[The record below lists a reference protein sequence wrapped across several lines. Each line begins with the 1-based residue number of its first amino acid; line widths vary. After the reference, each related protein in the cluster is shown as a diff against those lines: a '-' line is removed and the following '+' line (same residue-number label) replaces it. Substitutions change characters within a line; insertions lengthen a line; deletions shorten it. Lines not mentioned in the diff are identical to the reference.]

1 MTESVRIQDPAL
13 PSRASTASQEAHVLT
28 TREKVGYALGD
39 SASNFYWKVFEF
51 YTLFFYT
58 DVFGLSAKE
67 TAWLVLASRLWD
79 GISDPLMG
87 ALADRTRT
95 KWGKFRPWLLWGAVP
110 IWAAGVLM
118 FTTPALE
125 GGAKLAYAYVTYM
138 FMMLMY
144 TAINIPYSA
153 LMGVI
158 TPHTQERSQ
167 LSSWRFVG
175 AFSVALVV
183 QTFTPRFVA
192 LAGGDDAQKGW
203 QLVMLGYG
211 AIAAVLFLLCFF
223 TTKERIQPTQ
233 VQRASFRDELRALR
247 TNTPWQIM
255 FGMGVLVIAGF
266 ALRGGTIAYYFK
278 YYLPEAGPYTLS
290 LGPLS
295 FTYSGMEA
303 FFMSG
308 GIAAL
313 IGTMLMPWGTKFF
326 GKRTLYIVCMG
337 GAGLFTIPYFFLTPD
352 SIGPIYTLNLIISFL
367 LGPSAPLIFVMFT
380 DTADYGEWKTGLRTT
395 GLVMAAAM
403 LSLKIGGTI
412 GGFCNGMILDAYGF
426 VANQEQSPEAIAG
439 ILILM
444 GLVPAVT
451 TIGAAGLALAYPLT
465 DAHLADIEREL
476 RKRRER
482 ETLPDLDD

>member
-1 MTESVRIQDPAL
+1 VTEAVRILDSAPRSPVSPTSSEVGAL
-13 PSRASTASQEAHVLT
+13 NV
-28 TREKVGYALGD
+28 REKVGYALGD

-58 DVFGLSAKE
+58 DVFGLTAKE

-87 ALADRTRT
+87 AVADRTKT

-125 GGAKLAYAYVTYM
+125 GGAKLVYAYVTYM

-167 LSSWRFVG
+167 LSSWRFIG

-183 QTFTPRFVA
+183 QTFTPRFVE
-192 LAGGDDAQKGW
+192 LAGGGDAQKGW

-211 AIAAVLFLLCFF
+211 AVAAVLFLLCFF
-223 TTKERIQPTQ
+223 ATKERIRPTQ
-233 VQRASFRDELRALR
+233 IQRATFRDELKALQKNR
-247 TNTPWQIM
+247 PWQIM
-255 FGMGVLVIAGF
+255 FGMGILVIAGF

-278 YYLPEAGPYTLS
+278 YYLAQAGPYTLS
-290 LGPLS
+290 LGALT

-313 IGTMLMPWGTKFF
+313 IGTVLMPWGTRLL
-326 GKRTLYIVCMG
+326 GKRRLYIVCMG
-337 GAGLFTIPYFFLTPD
+337 GAGLFTVPYFFLTPD
-352 SIGPIYTLNLIISFL
+352 SIGSIYTLNLIISFL

-426 VANQEQSPEAIAG
+426 VANQDQSSEAIQG

-451 TIGAAGLALAYPLT
+451 TIGAACLALAYPLT
-465 DAHLADIEREL
+465 DAHLTDIEREL
-476 RKRRER
+476 RERRAR
-482 ETLPDLDD
+482 EALPYRDE